1 MKSFIFYDFYSMQQR
16 SCKNILCLLFVV
28 CCNVQFSFSQENS
41 LSIDKLL
48 PDFNHLTPE
57 AASLEKYGTIAM
69 TEYTGTPN
77 IRIPLLEVKSGDVSY
92 PIELYYDASG
102 IKVEQNAT
110 FVGLGWNLSCG
121 GYIKHIVCGH
131 DDFQQT
137 PNSPQS
143 YFESNFQVYSAYSPY
158 LCPLY
163 S

>member
-57 AASLEKYGTIAM
+57 AASLGKYGTIAM

-121 GYIKHIVCGH
+121 GYIKHIVCGR
-131 DDFQQT
+131 DDFLQT

-143 YFESNFQVYSAYSPY
+143 YFESNFHLYSAYSPF
-158 LCPLY
+158 
-163 S
+163 